1 MFQRT
6 FPYFVPL
13 KRIIPA
19 VHLAVFRATNGRLS
33 STLAGQNMLLLTT
46 RGRRSGKPRTVPLLY
61 VEDIVPAEGPGATGT
76 SHLTPGTSRYVVI
89 GSNWAGPRH
98 PLWVGNL
105 LARPE
110 ARVQVRSKRRR
121 VTASIASG
129 TERQRLWALVT
140 QQYSEYNEYAR
151 RIGNAREIPLVV
163 LTPRTSA

>member
-6 FPYFVPL
+6 FPFFAPL

-33 STLAGQNMLLLTT
+33 SKLAGQDMLLLTT
-46 RGRRSGKPRTVPLLY
+46 TGRRSGKPRTVPLLY
-61 VEDIVPAEGPGATGT
+61 VPDGET
-76 SHLTPGTSRYVVI
+76 YVVI

-105 LARPE
+105 LAKPE

-121 VTASIASG
+121 VTAHVAG
-129 TERQRLWALVT
+129 GEERERLWALVT
-140 QQYSEYNEYAR
+140 SQYSEYNEYAR
-151 RIGNAREIPLVV
+151 RIGDTREIPLVV